1 MKGRIGAACTHSFVA
16 GESGRLRLRGR
27 TRLPH
32 FSSLRKSSPAVSH
45 HLHTTQLYKEK
56 VSTVAVVVALS
67 ARPLPPWHTQPCL
80 TNFILHEMDTTR
92 RKPIFVFFLPL
103 VESKVCWL
111 FLHFVIEGSLTHCE
125 VQRDVTKKNDTAEQ
139 REVTGQE

>member
-1 MKGRIGAACTHSFVA
+1 
-16 GESGRLRLRGR
+16 
-27 TRLPH
+27 
-32 FSSLRKSSPAVSH
+32 
-45 HLHTTQLYKEK
+45 
-56 VSTVAVVVALS
+56 
-67 ARPLPPWHTQPCL
+67 
-80 TNFILHEMDTTR
+80 MDTTR